1 MGEAIM
7 STPLRNEDEDPRL
20 YAPHW
25 ARRSPSVLAEP
36 STFTDATLTSPAAA
50 GAPAS
55 TAGTVNAA
63 AAAAAAS
70 RITAHPSRTA
80 LGAVS
85 APPMAPGIGGPNI
98 GLPPQRLRPFEGDV
112 AVKDLRRRL
121 SLDPDLVPQPP
132 YREGSSSGVP
142 WFGRLLFVLVTA
154 AMIAVGVTL
163 ITLPSETRKDAGTLA
178 RVITPL
184 LENAPG
190 GNTPG
195 GNASGGNASGG
206 NASLQPTRLVVE
218 SHKGFA
224 NEPIPLGVSLNAG
237 SGAEI
242 LTLVGLANGTKL
254 SAGTPLGLTG
264 WQMSA
269 REVGNVM
276 AYAPRDFVGVMDA
289 AIDLRS
295 PRDRL
300 MDSQFVRLEWMPKK
314 ESRLTPAATPPRPDQ
329 PSPAAPTIHLIDP
342 EELATLMKRGEDF
355 LKNGDIASARLILRR
370 AANAGH
376 AQAALALGV
385 TFDPRFLAEQGVL
398 GFAPDVAQARAWYE
412 RAAELG
418 SSEAARRLERLPGR
432 GR

>member
-7 STPLRNEDEDPRL
+7 STPLRDEDDDPRL

-36 STFTDATLTSPAAA
+36 STLTEVPPLSPAPAT
-50 GAPAS
+50 APAVVAGIANAS
-55 TAGTVNAA
+55 PAPRIAAHAAPTA
-63 AAAAAAS
+63 
-70 RITAHPSRTA
+70 R
-80 LGAVS
+80 GAVV
-85 APPMAPGIGGPNI
+85 APAMAPGIGGPNI

-132 YREGSSSGVP
+132 YRERSSSAVP

-163 ITLPSETRKDAGTLA
+163 VMLPGETRKDPGTLA
-178 RVITPL
+178 RAITPL
-184 LENAPG
+184 LENG
-190 GNTPG
+190 
-195 GNASGGNASGG
+195 SGGNAAGG
-206 NASLQPTRLVVE
+206 NVASGEASIAPARLVIE

-237 SGAEI
+237 SGSEI

-254 SAGTPLGLTG
+254 SAGSPLGLTG

-269 REVGNVM
+269 REVSNVM
-276 AYAPRDFVGVMDA
+276 AYAPKDFVGVMDA

-314 ESRLTPAATPPRPDQ
+314 ESRLTPTTATPPRSDQ
-329 PSPAAPTIHLIDP
+329 PKPAAAPIQLIDP
-342 EELATLMKRGEDF
+342 DELATLMKRGEDF

-398 GFAPDVAQARAWYE
+398 GFSPDVAQARAWYE

>member
-1 MGEAIM
+1 M

-36 STFTDATLTSPAAA
+36 STIADAPPMSLAAATAAPRAMEVANAPAAPSRIA
-50 GAPAS
+50 APAPPMPPS
-55 TAGTVNAA
+55 AVN
-63 AAAAAAS
+63 
-70 RITAHPSRTA
+70 
-80 LGAVS
+80 
-85 APPMAPGIGGPNI
+85 APPMAPGVGGPNI
-98 GLPPQRLRPFEGDV
+98 GLPPARLRPFEGDV
-112 AVKDLRRRL
+112 AVRDLRRRL
-121 SLDPDLVPQPP
+121 SMDPDLVPQPP
-132 YREGSSSGVP
+132 YQERNSSAVP

-154 AMIAVGVTL
+154 AMIAIGVTL
-163 ITLPSETRKDAGTLA
+163 VTLPNETRKDAGTLA
-178 RVITPL
+178 RVIAPL
-184 LENAPG
+184 LENAPAPAPAPAPASASAPG
-190 GNTPG
+190 GNTSS
-195 GNASGGNASGG
+195 SGEAP
-206 NASLQPTRLVVE
+206 LQPARLVVE

-224 NEPIPLGVSLNAG
+224 NEPIPLGVSLNAASG
-237 SGAEI
+237 SET

-254 SAGTPLGLTG
+254 SAGAPLGLTG

-276 AYAPRDFVGVMDA
+276 AYAPKDFVGVMDA

-314 ESRLTPAATPPRPDQ
+314 ESRLAPAAAPPPRPDQ
-329 PSPAAPTIHLIDP
+329 PRPAAPAIQLIDP
-342 EELATLMKRGEDF
+342 DELATLMKRGEDF

-370 AANAGH
+370 AASAGH

-398 GFAPDVAQARAWYE
+398 GFAPDVTQARAWYE

-418 SSEAARRLERLPGR
+418 SSEAARRLERLPAKGR
-432 GR
+432 

>member
-1 MGEAIM
+1 M
-7 STPLRNEDEDPRL
+7 STPLRNEDDDPRL
-20 YAPHW
+20 YAPQW

-36 STFTDATLTSPAAA
+36 STVTEAPPMSSAAA
-50 GAPAS
+50 
-55 TAGTVNAA
+55 TAA
-63 AAAAAAS
+63 ARAMEIANAPSAGS
-70 RITAHPSRTA
+70 RIAAHAPTT
-80 LGAVS
+80 LGAAGV
-85 APPMAPGIGGPNI
+85 PPMAPGISGPNI
-98 GLPPQRLRPFEGDV
+98 GLPPARLRPFEGDV

-121 SLDPDLVPQPP
+121 SMDPDLVPQPP
-132 YREGSSSGVP
+132 YQERNSSGVP

-163 ITLPSETRKDAGTLA
+163 ITLPNETRKDPGTLA
-178 RVITPL
+178 RAITPL
-184 LENAPG
+184 LENASGGNTSVSAPG
-190 GNTPG
+190 GNV
-195 GNASGGNASGG
+195 ASTE
-206 NASLQPTRLVVE
+206 ASLQPARLVVE

-224 NEPIPLGVSLNAG
+224 NDPIPLGVSLNAASG
-237 SGAEI
+237 SET

-254 SAGTPLGLTG
+254 SAGSPLGLTG

-276 AYAPRDFVGVMDA
+276 AYAPKDFVGVMDA

-314 ESRLTPAATPPRPDQ
+314 ESRLTPAAPAPRPDQ
-329 PSPAAPTIHLIDP
+329 PKPAQPAIHLIDP
-342 EELATLMKRGEDF
+342 DELATLMRRGEDF

-398 GFAPDVAQARAWYE
+398 GFPPDVAQARAWYE

-418 SSEAARRLERLPGR
+418 SSEAARRLERLQGKGR
-432 GR
+432 

>member
-1 MGEAIM
+1 M

-36 STFTDATLTSPAAA
+36 STLTDAPPTSPAAA
-50 GAPAS
+50 GAP
-55 TAGTVNAA
+55 V
-63 AAAAAAS
+63 AAAAAS
-70 RITAHPSRTA
+70 RMAAHPPRTA
-80 LGAVS
+80 LGAVN

-142 WFGRLLFVLVTA
+142 LFGRLLFVLVTA

-190 GNTPG
+190 NTPG
-195 GNASGGNASGG
+195 GNASSGNASSG
-206 NASLQPTRLVVE
+206 NAPLQPARLVVE

-224 NEPIPLGVSLNAG
+224 NEPIPLGVSLNAA
-237 SGAEI
+237 SGAET

-254 SAGTPLGLTG
+254 SAGSPLGLTG

-269 REVGNVM
+269 REIGNVM
-276 AYAPRDFVGVMDA
+276 AYAPKDFVGVMDA

-314 ESRLTPAATPPRPDQ
+314 ESRLTPTVTPRPDQ
-329 PSPAAPTIHLIDP
+329 PKPPQPTIHLLDP
-342 EELATLMKRGEDF
+342 EELSTLMKRGEDF

-376 AQAALALGV
+376 AQAALVLGV

>member
-7 STPLRNEDEDPRL
+7 STPLRNEDDDPQL
-20 YAPHW
+20 YAPQW

-36 STFTDATLTSPAAA
+36 STLTDTSPTAANAPATAA
-50 GAPAS
+50 GI
-55 TAGTVNAA
+55 VNAA

-70 RITAHPSRTA
+70 RIAAHAPPTA

-98 GLPPQRLRPFEGDV
+98 GLPPARLRPFEGDI

-163 ITLPSETRKDAGTLA
+163 IMLPNETRKDAGTLA

-184 LENAPG
+184 LERAPGGNAPG
-190 GNTPG
+190 GTVSNSE
-195 GNASGGNASGG
+195 ASV
-206 NASLQPTRLVVE
+206 QPARLIVE

-224 NEPIPLGVSLNAG
+224 NEPIPLGVSLNAA
-237 SGAEI
+237 SGAET

-254 SAGTPLGLTG
+254 SAGSPLGLTG

-269 REVGNVM
+269 REIGNVM

-314 ESRLTPAATPPRPDQ
+314 ESRLTPAPPRPDQ
-329 PSPAAPTIHLIDP
+329 PRPAQPTIQLIDP
-342 EELATLMKRGEDF
+342 DELATLMKRGEDF

-418 SSEAARRLERLPGR
+418 SSEAARRLERLPGK
-432 GR
+432 GK

>member
-1 MGEAIM
+1 
-7 STPLRNEDEDPRL
+7 
-20 YAPHW
+20 
-25 ARRSPSVLAEP
+25 
-36 STFTDATLTSPAAA
+36 
-50 GAPAS
+50 
-55 TAGTVNAA
+55 
-63 AAAAAAS
+63 
-70 RITAHPSRTA
+70 
-80 LGAVS
+80 
-85 APPMAPGIGGPNI
+85 MAPGVGGPNI
-98 GLPPQRLRPFEGDV
+98 GLPPARLRPFEGDV

-121 SLDPDLVPQPP
+121 SMDPDLVPQPP
-132 YREGSSSGVP
+132 YQERNSSAVP

-163 ITLPSETRKDAGTLA
+163 IMLPNETRKDAGTLA

-184 LENAPG
+184 LENA
-190 GNTPG
+190 
-195 GNASGGNASGG
+195 SGGNAPSVSAPGG
-206 NASLQPTRLVVE
+206 NVSSGEATMQPARLVVE

-224 NEPIPLGVSLNAG
+224 NEPIPLGVSLNAASG
-237 SGAEI
+237 SET

-254 SAGTPLGLTG
+254 SAGSPLGLTG

-276 AYAPRDFVGVMDA
+276 AYAPKDFVGVMDA

-300 MDSQFVRLEWMPKK
+300 VDSQFVRLEWMPKK
-314 ESRLTPAATPPRPDQ
+314 ESRLTPPVAAPRPDQ
-329 PSPAAPTIHLIDP
+329 PKPTQPAIHLIDP
-342 EELATLMKRGEDF
+342 DELATLMKRGEDF

>member
-1 MGEAIM
+1 MWDVGEANM
-7 STPLRNEDEDPRL
+7 STPLRNEDDDPRL
-20 YAPHW
+20 YAPNW

-36 STFTDATLTSPAAA
+36 STLTEAPPTAAA
-50 GAPAS
+50 AA
-55 TAGTVNAA
+55 NAA

-70 RITAHPSRTA
+70 RIAAHTPPAA
-80 LGAVS
+80 LGAVG
-85 APPMAPGIGGPNI
+85 APPMAPGVGGPNI
-98 GLPPQRLRPFEGDV
+98 GLPPARLRPFEGDV

-121 SLDPDLVPQPP
+121 SLDPDLVPLPP

-163 ITLPSETRKDAGTLA
+163 MMLPGDTRKDAGTLA

-184 LENAPG
+184 LESAPAANAPVG
-190 GNTPG
+190 SLSN
-195 GNASGGNASGG
+195 NE
-206 NASLQPTRLVVE
+206 ASLQPARLVVE

-224 NEPIPLGVSLNAG
+224 NEPIPLGVTLNAASG
-237 SGAEI
+237 SET

-269 REVGNVM
+269 REIGNVM
-276 AYAPRDFVGVMDA
+276 AYAPKDFVGVMDA

-314 ESRLTPAATPPRPDQ
+314 ESRLAPPPPRPDQ
-329 PSPAAPTIHLIDP
+329 PKPAQPAIHLIDP
-342 EELATLMKRGEDF
+342 EELATLMRRGEDF

-398 GFAPDVAQARAWYE
+398 GFPPDVAQARAWYE

-418 SSEAARRLERLPGR
+418 SSEAARRLERLQSKGR
-432 GR
+432 

>member
-1 MGEAIM
+1 MGEAMM
-7 STPLRNEDEDPRL
+7 STPLRNEDDDPRL
-20 YAPHW
+20 YAPQW

-36 STFTDATLTSPAAA
+36 SADAPPTPPPVASAPAAA
-50 GAPAS
+50 GSASTSAAGSRIAAHAPAGVL
-55 TAGTVNAA
+55 GT
-63 AAAAAAS
+63 
-70 RITAHPSRTA
+70 I
-80 LGAVS
+80 GA
-85 APPMAPGIGGPNI
+85 PQMAPGLGGPNI

-121 SLDPDLVPQPP
+121 SLDPDLVPVPP
-132 YREGSSSGVP
+132 HPERSSSGVP

-163 ITLPSETRKDAGTLA
+163 ITLPNETRKDAGTLA

-184 LENAPG
+184 LENASG
-190 GNTPG
+190 GNTST
-195 GNASGGNASGG
+195 GNTSTGNTSGGNVASGE
-206 NASLQPTRLVVE
+206 ASLQPARLVVE

-224 NEPIPLGVSLNAG
+224 NEPIPLGVSLNAASG
-237 SGAEI
+237 SET

-254 SAGTPLGLTG
+254 SAGSPLGLTG

-269 REVGNVM
+269 REIGNVM
-276 AYAPRDFVGVMDA
+276 AYAPKDFVGVMDA

-314 ESRLTPAATPPRPDQ
+314 ESRLTPAAPPRPEQ
-329 PSPAAPTIHLIDP
+329 PKLAPPTIQLLDP
-342 EELATLMKRGEDF
+342 DELATLMRRGEDF

-398 GFAPDVAQARAWYE
+398 GFAPDVGQARAWYE

-418 SSEAARRLERLPGR
+418 SSEAQRRLDRLPGSK

>member
-1 MGEAIM
+1 M
-7 STPLRNEDEDPRL
+7 STPRRNEDTDEDPL
-20 YAPHW
+20 QFAPDW
-25 ARRSPSVLAEP
+25 AQRSPPAGRES
-36 STFTDATLTSPAAA
+36 SSFTDAPPMSPAMANTSPTARGVADASAAMPRIVK
-50 GAPAS
+50 APPAARGTIG
-55 TAGTVNAA
+55 TA
-63 AAAAAAS
+63 
-70 RITAHPSRTA
+70 R
-80 LGAVS
+80 GAVK
-85 APPMAPGIGGPNI
+85 APPMAPGIGGHNI
-98 GLPPQRLRPFEGDV
+98 GLPLAQLRPFEGDV

-121 SLDPDLVPQPP
+121 SLDPDLVLQPP
-132 YREGSSSGVP
+132 IRERQSSSVP
-142 WFGRLLFVLVTA
+142 WIGRLIFVVVMA
-154 AMIAVGVTL
+154 AMIALGVTL
-163 ITLPSETRKDAGTLA
+163 VMFPNEARKDASGLA
-178 RVITPL
+178 RAVTPL
-184 LENAPG
+184 LEG
-190 GNTPG
+190 I
-195 GNASGGNASGG
+195 SGGGASV
-206 NASLQPTRLVVE
+206 QPARLIVE
-218 SHKGFA
+218 SQKGFA
-224 NEPIPLGVSLNAG
+224 NEPIPLGVSLNAASG
-237 SGAEI
+237 SET

-254 SAGTPLGLTG
+254 STGAPLGLTG

-269 REVGNVM
+269 REAGSAM

-314 ESRLTPAATPPRPDQ
+314 ETRLTPPPPAPRSEQPKPAPAIQLLEPD
-329 PSPAAPTIHLIDP
+329 
-342 EELATLMKRGEDF
+342 ELATLMRRGEDF

-398 GFAPDVAQARAWYE
+398 GFTPDVAQARVWYE

>member
-7 STPLRNEDEDPRL
+7 STPVRDEDDDPRL
-20 YAPHW
+20 YAPQW

-36 STFTDATLTSPAAA
+36 STLAHVPPMSPAAA
-50 GAPAS
+50 SEAIANVAS
-55 TAGTVNAA
+55 GP
-63 AAAAAAS
+63 S
-70 RITAHPSRTA
+70 RISAHAPLTAP
-80 LGAVS
+80 GAVS
-85 APPMAPGIGGPNI
+85 APPMAPGVGGPNI
-98 GLPPQRLRPFEGDV
+98 GMPPQRLRPFEGDV

-121 SLDPDLVPQPP
+121 SLDPELVPEPP
-132 YREGSSSGVP
+132 YRERNSSGMP

-163 ITLPSETRKDAGTLA
+163 ITLPNETRKDPGTLSRA
-178 RVITPL
+178 ITPM

-190 GNTPG
+190 SSAPSVSAPSAEAT
-195 GNASGGNASGG
+195 
-206 NASLQPTRLVVE
+206 LQPARLIVE

-224 NEPIPLGVSLNAG
+224 NEPIPLGVSLNAA
-237 SGAEI
+237 SGAET

-254 SAGTPLGLTG
+254 SAGSPLGLTG

-269 REVGNVM
+269 REVGNAM
-276 AYAPRDFVGVMDA
+276 AYAPKDFVGVMDA

-314 ESRLTPAATPPRPDQ
+314 ESRLTPAVAPPRPEQ
-329 PSPAAPTIHLIDP
+329 PKPAQPAIQLLDP
-342 EELATLMKRGEDF
+342 DELATLMKRGEDF

-398 GFAPDVAQARAWYE
+398 GFTPDLAQARAWYE

-418 SSEAARRLERLPGR
+418 STEAARRLERLPGK
-432 GR
+432 GK

>member
-1 MGEAIM
+1 M
-7 STPLRNEDEDPRL
+7 STPLRDEDDDPRL
-20 YAPHW
+20 YAPQW

-36 STFTDATLTSPAAA
+36 STVAEAPPMPAAA
-50 GAPAS
+50 AM
-55 TAGTVNAA
+55 AA
-63 AAAAAAS
+63 ARAMEIANAPPAGS
-70 RITAHPSRTA
+70 RIAAHAPPP

-85 APPMAPGIGGPNI
+85 APPMAPGVGGPNI
-98 GLPPQRLRPFEGDV
+98 GLPPARLRPFEGDV

-121 SLDPDLVPQPP
+121 SMDPDLVPQPP
-132 YREGSSSGVP
+132 YQERNSSAVP

-163 ITLPSETRKDAGTLA
+163 ITLPGETRKDAGTLA
-178 RVITPL
+178 RVITPM
-184 LENAPG
+184 LENASGGSAPVVSAPG
-190 GNTPG
+190 GNV
-195 GNASGGNASGG
+195 ASGE
-206 NASLQPTRLVVE
+206 ASLQPARLVVE

-224 NEPIPLGVSLNAG
+224 NEPIPLGVSLNAASG
-237 SGAEI
+237 SET

-254 SAGTPLGLTG
+254 SAGSPLGLTG

-269 REVGNVM
+269 REVGNAM
-276 AYAPRDFVGVMDA
+276 AYAPKDFVGVMDA

-300 MDSQFVRLEWMPKK
+300 VDSQFVRLEWMPKK
-314 ESRLTPAATPPRPDQ
+314 ESRLAPVAPPRPDQ
-329 PSPAAPTIHLIDP
+329 PRPAQPAIHLIDP
-342 EELATLMKRGEDF
+342 DELATLMRRGEDF

-418 SSEAARRLERLPGR
+418 SSEAARRLERLPGK

>member
-7 STPLRNEDEDPRL
+7 STPLRDEDEDPRL
-20 YAPHW
+20 YAPQW

-36 STFTDATLTSPAAA
+36 SSFADASPAAA
-50 GAPAS
+50 GAPA
-55 TAGTVNAA
+55 
-63 AAAAAAS
+63 AAS
-70 RITAHPSRTA
+70 RMAPHAPRTA
-80 LGAVS
+80 PGAVVI

-142 WFGRLLFVLVTA
+142 LFGRLLFVLVTA

-163 ITLPSETRKDAGTLA
+163 ITLPGETRKDAGTLA
-178 RVITPL
+178 RAVTPL

-190 GNTPG
+190 NTPG
-195 GNASGGNASGG
+195 GNAPGGNASSA
-206 NASLQPTRLVVE
+206 NAPLQPARLVVE

-224 NEPIPLGVSLNAG
+224 NEPIPLGVSLNAA
-237 SGAEI
+237 SGAET

-269 REVGNVM
+269 REIPNVM
-276 AYAPRDFVGVMDA
+276 AYAPKDFVGVMDA

-314 ESRLTPAATPPRPDQ
+314 ESRLTPAAAPPRPDQ
-329 PSPAAPTIHLIDP
+329 PKPAQPTIHLIDP

-376 AQAALALGV
+376 AQAALVLGV